1 MPAGRD
7 AELVRRYLARHSEEA
22 FRALYREHSPYL
34 FCLAL
39 RLLGGRRDEAEDALQ
54 EAWLRAAGRMAS
66 FRGSSRLR
74 TWLAGFVINCCRE
87 IGRRQPPASDLDA
100 MELAAPAASAPP
112 EAGLDLERL
121 VAALPEGQ
129 RSVLV
134 LFHLEGYSH
143 EEIAAMLD
151 IAPGTSKSRLFE
163 ARRNLRRWLAGGAG
177 GAGNQG
183 STP

>member
-1 MPAGRD
+1 MPAGKD
-7 AELVRRYLARHSEEA
+7 AEMVQRYLSGRSESA

-39 RLLGGRRDEAEDALQ
+39 RLTGGRKTDAEDALQ
-54 EAWLRAAGRMAS
+54 EAWLRAAGRMAT

-74 TWLAGFVINCCRE
+74 TWLAGFVVNCCRE
-87 IGRRQPPASDLDA
+87 IGRRRRPASDLDA
-100 MELAAPAASAPP
+100 RGPAAAAASSAPQ
-112 EAGLDLERL
+112 ESRLDLERL

-143 EEIAAMLD
+143 EEIAAMLH

-163 ARRNLRRWLAGGAG
+163 ARRNLRRWLDD

-183 STP
+183 SAP

>member
-7 AELVRRYLARHSEEA
+7 AEMVRRYLAGRSEEA
-22 FRALYREHSPYL
+22 FRALYQEHSPYL

-39 RLLGGRRDEAEDALQ
+39 RLTGGRRDESEDALQ
-54 EAWLRAAGRMAS
+54 EAWLRAAGRMPS
-66 FRGSSRLR
+66 FRGGSRLR

-87 IGRRQPPASDLDA
+87 IGRRRRPASDLDA
-100 MELAAPAASAPP
+100 VEPAAAPAPP
-112 EAGLDLERL
+112 ETGLDLERL

-129 RSVLV
+129 RSVLG

-163 ARRNLRRWLAGGAG
+163 ARRNLRRWLEGGASD
-177 GAGNQG
+177 QG